1 MRKSLFLIDSGNLS
15 LYNTTMTDIANNHT
29 LIDFSKPDGCP
40 ALTVN
45 DKFVFVGSCF
55 SDEMAKRLTDDC
67 MDTIV
72 NPFGTIYNPVS
83 ILDCLQWCLSDKQFG
98 TNDVLEFAG
107 IYFTP
112 YHSTIFDS
120 CNSNK
125 LLESTN
131 NSLEAYRSQMR
142 QSSVFLITYGT
153 AVVWEYNGR
162 IMANCHKIP
171 QTNFTR
177 GMLTAQ
183 EITQTTQDIV
193 SLIRQY
199 NPNAKIIFTISPV
212 RHKNPDLLTNSY
224 SKALLKVGLEQSL
237 AECDDSAVSYF
248 PSFEIVTDQL
258 RDYSHYGDD
267 GVHLTG
273 NAADYIYERFLET
286 FFSENDIAVLR
297 RIRNIKKII
306 KHKTAEYNQA
316 YYDNMEKIQKEL
328 QALQA
333 VCDTKRINKLI
344 NKVENKMRHNA

>member
-1 MRKSLFLIDSGNLS
+1 M
-15 LYNTTMTDIANNHT
+15 YNTTMTDIANNHT

-45 DKFVFVGSCF
+45 DKFIFVGSCF

-183 EITQTTQDIV
+183 EITQATQDIV

-224 SKALLKVGLEQSL
+224 SKALLKVGLTEALS
-237 AECDDSAVSYF
+237 ACDGHCLMYF
-248 PSFEIVTDQL
+248 PSFEIVIDQL
-258 RDYSHYGDD
+258 RDYAHYTDD
-267 GVHLTG
+267 GVHLTDH
-273 NAADYIYERFLET
+273 AADYIY
-286 FFSENDIAVLR
+286 DVLLQTCFESDSIDTIHHISR
-297 RIRNIKKII
+297 LLKII
-306 KHKTAEYNQA
+306 GHRTAEHNQA
-316 YYDNMEKIQKEL
+316 YYDNMEKALKEL
-328 QALQA
+328 QTLQSK
-333 VCDTKRINKLI
+333 CGTNRIMQLI
-344 NKVENKMRHNA
+344 NEVENKIIAKIL

>member
-1 MRKSLFLIDSGNLS
+1 
-15 LYNTTMTDIANNHT
+15 MTDIPNNHT
-29 LIDFSKPDGCP
+29 LIDFHRQAEFPLLR
-40 ALTVN
+40 LT

-55 SDEMAKRLTDDC
+55 SDEMSKRLKKDC
-67 MDTIV
+67 IDTIV

-83 ILDCLQWCLSDKQFG
+83 IYDCLRWCLSDKQFG
-98 TNDVLEFAG
+98 TNDVMSYQNLC
-107 IYFTP
+107 FTP
-112 YHSTIFDS
+112 YHATLFDRQNAS
-120 CNSNK
+120 D
-125 LLESTN
+125 LLEFTN
-131 NSLEAYRSQMR
+131 KSLEKSRRKMNNGE
-142 QSSVFLITYGT
+142 VFLITYGT
-153 AVVWEYNGR
+153 AVVWKYNDQ

-177 GMLTAQ
+177 RMLSVQ
-183 EITQTTQDIV
+183 EITQATDNIV
-193 SLIRQY
+193 SMIRQF

-267 GVHLTG
+267 GVHLTD
-273 NAADYIYERFLET
+273 NAADYIYNRFLET

-316 YYDNMEKIQKEL
+316 YYDNMEKILKEL
-328 QALQA
+328 QALQCK
-333 VCDTKRINKLI
+333 CDTKRMKRFI
-344 NKVENKMRHNA
+344 NKVENKIIAKISGA

>member
-1 MRKSLFLIDSGNLS
+1 
-15 LYNTTMTDIANNHT
+15 MTDIPNNHT
-29 LIDFSKPDGCP
+29 LIDFHRQAEFPLLR
-40 ALTVN
+40 LT

-55 SDEMAKRLTDDC
+55 SDEMSKRLKKDC
-67 MDTIV
+67 IDTIV

-83 ILDCLQWCLSDKQFG
+83 IHDCLRWCLSDKQFG
-98 TNDVLEFAG
+98 TNDVMSYQNLCFTQYHATSFDRQNASDLLEF
-107 IYFTP
+107 T
-112 YHSTIFDS
+112 
-120 CNSNK
+120 NK
-125 LLESTN
+125 
-131 NSLEAYRSQMR
+131 SLEKSRRKMHDTE
-142 QSSVFLITYGT
+142 VFLITYGT
-153 AVVWEYNGR
+153 EVVWEYNDQ

-177 GMLTAQ
+177 RMLSMQ
-183 EITQTTQDIV
+183 EITQATDNIV
-193 SLIRQY
+193 SMIRQF

-267 GVHLTG
+267 GVHLTD
-273 NAADYIYERFLET
+273 NAADYIYERVLET

-297 RIRNIKKII
+297 RIRNIKKMI

-316 YYDNMEKIQKEL
+316 YYDNMEKIRKEL
-328 QALQA
+328 DNILR
-333 VCDTKRINKLI
+333 DYPTKKLEKLC
-344 NKVENKMRHNA
+344 NKVKIWTYPLSVTDGEGQGVRL